1 MIYQRQF
8 WLSRAYDVIL
18 LAFVITSLK
27 LTILKSAADILVTG
41 TIIFDVVLTLVAF
54 LTILFFNSS
63 QAADCQDPDIQT
75 AIELHK
81 EYQDVVFL
89 RSFIQTFLVFPIT
102 AYLTGN
108 YILMIIQLASGVL
121 YWLLSLVLF
130 GPRKR
135 VMI

>member
-18 LAFVITSLK
+18 LAFVIASLK
-27 LTILKSAADILVTG
+27 LTVLKSPADILVTG
-41 TIIFDVVLTLVAF
+41 TIIFDIVLTLVAF
-54 LTILFFNSS
+54 LTVLFFNSS
-63 QAADCQDPDIQT
+63 QAVACQDPDIQT
-75 AIELHK
+75 AIALHE

-89 RSFIQTFLVFPIT
+89 RSFIQTFIVFPIA
-102 AYLTGN
+102 AYLIGN
-108 YILMIIQLASGVL
+108 YFLMTIEIGIGTL